1 MKTGKDIYE
10 PLSGFPCRVDSK
22 MIKLTFLGT
31 GPVNGIKGKGK
42 NKRRESSL
50 LIETG
55 EEKLLIDVT
64 TDFKSQAKEIDDLCV
79 VLITHA
85 HKDAIGGISRLR
97 DWMRGRKME
106 SVFLYAEKQTIR
118 VIRNKF
124 KRLDHLMIRE
134 TKPNKTFRLWDMAIT
149 PIRVKHSIQKGFP
162 TVGYLFEFGN
172 GKSLAYVSDV
182 GSWDG
187 DAEKKM
193 RSADVLVIDG
203 AMWQKKRIAHQTIK
217 KVLPTLC
224 SWRNAKIIFTQIG
237 REVPEH
243 ELANNEIKKLC
254 PKAKLAYDGMKLTV
268 N

>member
-1 MKTGKDIYE
+1 
-10 PLSGFPCRVDSK
+10 

-50 LIETG
+50 LFETG

-64 TDFKSQAKEIDDLCV
+64 GDFKTQAREIDDLCV
-79 VLITHA
+79 VLLTHA
-85 HKDAIGGISRLR
+85 HSDAIGGIGQLR
-97 DWMRGRKME
+97 DWMKGRKME
-106 SVFLYAEKQTIR
+106 SVFLYAEKQTIG
-118 VIRNKF
+118 VIKNKF

-134 TKPNKTFRLWDMAIT
+134 IKPNKTFRLWDMAVT
-149 PIRVKHSIQKGFP
+149 PFRVKHSIQKGFP

-182 GSWDG
+182 GSWNS

-193 RSADVLVIDG
+193 KSVDVLVIDG
-203 AMWQKKRIAHQTIK
+203 AMWQKKMIAHQTIK
-217 KVLPTLC
+217 TILPAICKWKNT
-224 SWRNAKIIFTQIG
+224 KIVFTQIG
-237 REVPEH
+237 REVPEY
-243 ELANNEIKKLC
+243 EEASREIKKMC
-254 PKAKLAYDGMKLTV
+254 PKARLAFDGMKFTI